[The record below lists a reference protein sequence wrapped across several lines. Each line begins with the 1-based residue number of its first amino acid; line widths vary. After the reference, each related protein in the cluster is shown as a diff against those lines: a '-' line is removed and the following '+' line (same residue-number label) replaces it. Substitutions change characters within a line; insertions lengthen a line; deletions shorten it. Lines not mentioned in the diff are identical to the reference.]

1 MTVLL
6 GIIGFHLLVILRAKQ
21 SIRERVP
28 YVTTFFLTVLM
39 VAFVVA
45 MMYAME
51 PPQQ

>member
-1 MTVLL
+1 MNVLL

-21 SIRERVP
+21 SFRESVP
-28 YVTTFFLTVLM
+28 YITIFFLTVLM

-51 PPQQ
+51 PPE

>member
-6 GIIGFHLLVILRAKQ
+6 GILISHFLVIIRANI

-28 YVTTFFLTVLM
+28 YVSIFFLTALM

-45 MMYAME
+45 MMFTIE
-51 PPQQ
+51 PPE